1 MIGVEGPPAGLATWS
16 GLQDE
21 LDRWC
26 EDGRCATLW
35 WRDDDAVAPSR
46 RLDELLGV
54 AGDTPVA
61 LAVIPAPAQRE
72 LAMRLRVL
80 IQTAVRIL
88 QHGWRH
94 HNYGGADGKKNEF
107 PLSRPTADIAADLA
121 RGRDRLKD
129 LFGAAALPVL
139 APPWNRLDPALLPV
153 LAEARIAAVSQIK
166 PRRSRWPAMSVYA
179 ANVHVDLVA
188 WRGGGEF
195 VGEAEAL
202 GAIIG
207 HLQARRE
214 GRTDP
219 DEPTG
224 ILTHHLVQDGATG
237 RFLSRL
243 LAATRGHRAARWLG
257 ADEVFRPGLGMFEAG
272 RS

>member
-1 MIGVEGPPAGLATWS
+1 MIGVGVLPAGPATWS

-21 LDRWC
+21 LDRWY
-26 EDGRCATLW
+26 EHGRCATLW

-72 LAMRLRVL
+72 LAMRLRMRA
-80 IQTAVRIL
+80 QTGVSIL
-88 QHGWRH
+88 QHGWCH
-94 HNYGGADGKKNEF
+94 HNYAANGKKSEF
-107 PLSRPTADIAADLA
+107 PSSRPVADIVDDLA

-129 LFGAAALPVL
+129 LFGASALAVL

-153 LAEARIAAVSQIK
+153 LAEAGIAAVSQIK
-166 PRRSRWPAMSVYA
+166 PRRSRWAAMSVFA

-188 WRGGGEF
+188 WRGGGGF
-195 VGEAEAL
+195 VGEAAAL
-202 GAIIG
+202 GGIVG
-207 HLQARRE
+207 HLRARRE
-214 GRTDP
+214 GRVDP

-224 ILTHHLVQDGATG
+224 ILSHHLVQDEASGHFLG
-237 RFLSRL
+237 RLV
-243 LAATRGHRAARWLG
+243 AAMHGQRAARWLG
-257 ADEVFRPGLGMFEAG
+257 ADEVFGPGLAALEAG